1 MAIRITYNASVS
13 WEFDQQPCQTWKGE
27 IVAPSAIRAAS
38 RAVQAARK
46 AFPGSRP
53 RSIVVVLEVGE
64 RVEAP
69 GPLRR
74 RSPDVLNPVN
84 RAILGEDPSL

>member
-1 MAIRITYNASVS
+1 MATRTTYQASVS
-13 WEFDQQPCQTWKGE
+13 FEYDFQPVQTVRAE
-27 IVAPSAIRAAS
+27 IAAASHMKAAS
-38 RAVQAARK
+38 RAVVAAIK
-46 AFPGSRP
+46 AFPNSRP

-74 RSPDVLNPVN
+74 RSPDVEGV
-84 RAILGEDPSL
+84 AV